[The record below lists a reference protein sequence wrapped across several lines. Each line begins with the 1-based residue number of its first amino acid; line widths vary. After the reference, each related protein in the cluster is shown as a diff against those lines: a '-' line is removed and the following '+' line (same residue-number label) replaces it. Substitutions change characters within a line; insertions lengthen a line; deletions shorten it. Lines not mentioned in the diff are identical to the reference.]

1 MEQFHN
7 IKNRKGN
14 DKMENIIEITN
25 LTKIYKNKIKALEN
39 INLTINKG
47 EKVTIFGP
55 NGAGKTTLIKTIG
68 MFIIPDRGKIKIKG
82 YDTQKEEKKIKKM
95 ITIST
100 ANERSFY
107 YRLSLEEN
115 LKFFGMLNNITGKE
129 LKKKVEKGLK
139 EMGLYENRKI
149 KYMEASTGMKRR
161 LNLARALIKEAEIY
175 LLDEPTNGVD
185 IETKIKIYE
194 IMEELSQKGKTII
207 LASHEVSE
215 IEKTDRIIVLKKGK
229 VVADKKTEEILKK
242 TTKENEERLLE
253 LIK

>member
-1 MEQFHN
+1 
-7 IKNRKGN
+7 
-14 DKMENIIEITN
+14 MENIIEITN

>member
-1 MEQFHN
+1 ME
-7 IKNRKGN
+7 K
-14 DKMENIIEITN
+14 IIEIKN
-25 LTKIYKNKIKALEN
+25 LTKIYKNGIKALEN
-39 INLTINKG
+39 INLTINRG
-47 EKVTIFGP
+47 EKITIFGP

-68 MFIIPDRGKIKIKG
+68 MFIIPDKGEITIKG
-82 YDTQKEEKKIKKM
+82 YDIKKESKQ
-95 ITIST
+95 IKKLISIAT
-100 ANERSFY
+100 SNERSFY

-115 LKFFGMLNNITGKE
+115 LNFFGMLNNLTGKE

-139 EMGLYENRKI
+139 EMGLYETRKI

-185 IETKIKIYE
+185 IETKMKIYE

-207 LASHEVSE
+207 LASHDVSE
-215 IEKTDRIIVLKKGK
+215 IEKTDRIVVLKKGK
-229 VVADKKTEEILKK
+229 ITADKKTGEILEK
-242 TTKENEERLLE
+242 TTRKNEEKLLE

>member
-1 MEQFHN
+1 MET
-7 IKNRKGN
+7 
-14 DKMENIIEITN
+14 IIEIKN
-25 LTKIYKNKIKALEN
+25 LTKIYKNRIKALKN
-39 INLTINKG
+39 INLTINRG
-47 EKVTIFGP
+47 EKITIFGP

-68 MFIIPDRGKIKIKG
+68 MFIIPDEGEIKIKG
-82 YDTQKEEKKIKKM
+82 YDIKKEVKQ
-95 ITIST
+95 IKKLISIAT
-100 ANERSFY
+100 SNERSFY

-115 LKFFGMLNNITGKE
+115 LNFFGMLNNLTGKE

-194 IMEELSQKGKTII
+194 IMEELSKNGKTII
-207 LASHEVSE
+207 LASHDVSE
-215 IEKTDRIIVLKKGK
+215 IEKTDRIVVLKKGEIIT
-229 VVADKKTEEILKK
+229 DRKTGELLEK
-242 TTKENEERLLE
+242 TTRKNEERLLE

>member
-1 MEQFHN
+1 MET
-7 IKNRKGN
+7 
-14 DKMENIIEITN
+14 IIEIKN
-25 LTKIYKNKIKALEN
+25 LTKIYKNGIKALKN
-39 INLTINKG
+39 INLTINRG
-47 EKVTIFGP
+47 EKITIFGP

-68 MFIIPDRGKIKIKG
+68 MFIIPDDGEIKIKG
-82 YDTQKEEKKIKKM
+82 DDIKKESKQ
-95 ITIST
+95 IKKLISIAT
-100 ANERSFY
+100 SNERSFY

-115 LKFFGMLNNITGKE
+115 LNFFGMLNNLTGKE

-139 EMGLYENRKI
+139 EMGLYKNRKI

-194 IMEELSQKGKTII
+194 IMEELSKNGKTII
-207 LASHEVSE
+207 LASHDVSE
-215 IEKTDRIIVLKKGK
+215 IEKTDRIVVLKKGEIT
-229 VVADKKTEEILKK
+229 ADRKTEELLEK
-242 TTKENEERLLE
+242 TTRKNEERLLE

>member
-1 MEQFHN
+1 MET
-7 IKNRKGN
+7 
-14 DKMENIIEITN
+14 IIEIKN
-25 LTKIYKNKIKALEN
+25 LTKIYKNGIKALKN
-39 INLTINKG
+39 INLTINRG
-47 EKVTIFGP
+47 EKITIFGP

-68 MFIIPDRGKIKIKG
+68 MFIIPDEGEIKIKG
-82 YDTQKEEKKIKKM
+82 YDIKKEVKQ
-95 ITIST
+95 IKKLISIAT
-100 ANERSFY
+100 SNERSFY

-115 LKFFGMLNNITGKE
+115 LNFFGMLNNLTGKE

-185 IETKIKIYE
+185 IETKMKIYE
-194 IMEELSQKGKTII
+194 IMEELSKNGKTII
-207 LASHEVSE
+207 LASHDVSE
-215 IEKTDRIIVLKKGK
+215 IEKTDRIVVLKKGEITT
-229 VVADKKTEEILKK
+229 DRKTEELLEK
-242 TTKENEERLLE
+242 TTRKNEERLLE

>member
-1 MEQFHN
+1 
-7 IKNRKGN
+7 
-14 DKMENIIEITN
+14 MENIIEITN
-25 LTKIYKNKIKALEN
+25 LTKIYKNKIKALHKIN
-39 INLTINKG
+39 IKIKKG

-68 MFIIPDRGKIKIKG
+68 MFIIPDTGKIKIKG

-100 ANERSFY
+100 SNERSFY

-129 LKKKVEKGLK
+129 LKKKVTKILEELGLI
-139 EMGLYENRKI
+139 EYSKI
-149 KYMEASTGMKRR
+149 KYMEASTGIKRR
-161 LNLARALIKEAEIY
+161 LNIARALIKDAEIY
-175 LLDEPTNGVD
+175 LLDEPTSGVD

-194 IMEELSQKGKTII
+194 IMERLSQKGKTII
-207 LASHEVSE
+207 LASHDISE
-215 IEKTDRIIVLKKGK
+215 IEKTERIIVLKKGK
-229 VVADKKTEEILKK
+229 IVADKKTEEILKK
-242 TTKENEERLLE
+242 TTKENEEKLLE

>member
-1 MEQFHN
+1 MET
-7 IKNRKGN
+7 
-14 DKMENIIEITN
+14 IIEIKN
-25 LTKIYKNKIKALEN
+25 LTKIYKNGIKALKN
-39 INLTINKG
+39 INLTINRG
-47 EKVTIFGP
+47 EKITIFGP

-68 MFIIPDRGKIKIKG
+68 MFIIPDEGEIKIKE
-82 YDTQKEEKKIKKM
+82 YDIKKEVKQ
-95 ITIST
+95 IKKLISIAT
-100 ANERSFY
+100 SNERSFY

-115 LKFFGMLNNITGKE
+115 LNFFGMLNNLTGKE

-194 IMEELSQKGKTII
+194 IMEELSKNGKTII
-207 LASHEVSE
+207 LASHDVSE
-215 IEKTDRIIVLKKGK
+215 IEKTDRIVVLKKGEIIT
-229 VVADKKTEEILKK
+229 DRKTGELLEK
-242 TTKENEERLLE
+242 TTRKNEERLLE

>member
-1 MEQFHN
+1 
-7 IKNRKGN
+7 
-14 DKMENIIEITN
+14 
-25 LTKIYKNKIKALEN
+25 
-39 INLTINKG
+39 
-47 EKVTIFGP
+47 
-55 NGAGKTTLIKTIG
+55 
-68 MFIIPDRGKIKIKG
+68 
-82 YDTQKEEKKIKKM
+82 
-95 ITIST
+95 

-194 IMEELSQKGKTII
+194 IMEELSQKWKTII
-207 LASHEVSE
+207 LASHDVSE

>member
-139 EMGLYENRKI
+139 EMG
-149 KYMEASTGMKRR
+149 
-161 LNLARALIKEAEIY
+161 
-175 LLDEPTNGVD
+175 
-185 IETKIKIYE
+185 
-194 IMEELSQKGKTII
+194 
-207 LASHEVSE
+207 
-215 IEKTDRIIVLKKGK
+215 
-229 VVADKKTEEILKK
+229 
-242 TTKENEERLLE
+242 
-253 LIK
+253 

>member
-1 MEQFHN
+1 M
-7 IKNRKGN
+7 
-14 DKMENIIEITN
+14 IEITN

-139 EMGLYENRKI
+139 EMG
-149 KYMEASTGMKRR
+149 
-161 LNLARALIKEAEIY
+161 
-175 LLDEPTNGVD
+175 
-185 IETKIKIYE
+185 
-194 IMEELSQKGKTII
+194 
-207 LASHEVSE
+207 
-215 IEKTDRIIVLKKGK
+215 
-229 VVADKKTEEILKK
+229 
-242 TTKENEERLLE
+242 
-253 LIK
+253 